1 MKLIFIKSMLYAL
14 TTSGIVFSTDHYLG
28 IDIGKSDILWAVF
41 VLFGLLITVIKDI
54 IDHKIKT
61 SFWNVFLSVLI
72 SIIVS
77 LLVKFAGFSEFK
89 MYFLSLFSSIFA
101 PSILLQLMDK
111 GTVKDW
117 VIAAIEKKFNPKN
130 EDENGTN

>member
-1 MKLIFIKSMLYAL
+1 MLYAL
-14 TTSGIVFSTDHYLG
+14 TTSGIVFGSDHYLG
-28 IDIGKSDILWAVF
+28 VDIGKSDILWAVF
-41 VLFGLLITVIKDI
+41 VLFGLLITIIKDI

-61 SFWNVFLSVLI
+61 SFWNVFLSILI

-77 LLVKFAGFSEFK
+77 LLVKYAGFSEFK

-111 GTVKDW
+111 GLVKDW
-117 VIAAIEKKFNPKN
+117 VIAAMDKKFNSKKE
-130 EDENGTN
+130 EDGNQ